1 MGLWLAQ
8 HKRGLVQIEG
18 CARGVVDSENNEV
31 RLFLDYIKRLDAEC
45 QLNMAPF
52 AFEGPTGKQAPC
64 ASILS
69 VPTKTLS
76 VIIPAYNEQE
86 RLPATLQEIISYL
99 HRRRDREG
107 PYFTYEV
114 IVVDDGS
121 DDGTPCVA
129 ASFVRKNGSDAI
141 RVLRLPHNRGK
152 GFAGLS
158 DTLLLCTADP
168 IRLAPIGCYHTA
180 PGAVKV
186 GMLCSRGQRLLM
198 MDADGATQV
207 SDMERLEE
215 RLADGI
221 VGSVGVVGDNPGVI
235 GSGMVLGSRA
245 HLKESAMSKRNALR
259 NFLTHAFH
267 LMVTMVI
274 GNHIRDTQCG
284 FKLFTRAAAQ
294 QLYRNLRLQ
303 RWCFD
308 VELVYLA
315 QQLKVPMAEVQVN
328 WTEMAGSKIR
338 PTSVM
343 HMATELLTFK
353 IAYTG
358 GFWRLKVDV

>member
-1 MGLWLAQ
+1 MMEATWLF
-8 HKRGLVQIEG
+8 
-18 CARGVVDSENNEV
+18 VVAGALLLK
-31 RLFLDYIKRLDAEC
+31 LFLDYIKRLDAEC

-52 AFEGPTGKQAPC
+52 AFEGPTGKQAPR
-64 ASILS
+64 ASIFS

-129 ASFVRKNGSDAI
+129 ASFARKNGSDAI

-152 GFAGLS
+152 GF
-158 DTLLLCTADP
+158 
-168 IRLAPIGCYHTA
+168 
-180 PGAVKV
+180 AVKV

-207 SDMERLEE
+207 SDLERLEE

-259 NFLTHAFH
+259 NFLMHAFH

-343 HMATELLTFK
+343 HMAIELLTFK
-353 IAYTG
+353 IAYSG

>member
-1 MGLWLAQ
+1 MMEATWLF
-8 HKRGLVQIEG
+8 
-18 CARGVVDSENNEV
+18 VVAGALLLK
-31 RLFLDYIKRLDAEC
+31 LFLDYIKRLDAEC

-152 GFAGLS
+152 GF
-158 DTLLLCTADP
+158 
-168 IRLAPIGCYHTA
+168 
-180 PGAVKV
+180 AVKV

>member
-1 MGLWLAQ
+1 MAGALLL
-8 HKRGLVQIEG
+8 K
-18 CARGVVDSENNEV
+18 
-31 RLFLDYIKRLDAEC
+31 LFLDYIKRLDAEC

-152 GFAGLS
+152 GF
-158 DTLLLCTADP
+158 
-168 IRLAPIGCYHTA
+168 
-180 PGAVKV
+180 AVKV